1 MKKAIKKIFDVI
13 AFLLGA
19 DSECRRKSVD
29 EKLCGFSG
37 QGRDKYG
44 K

>member
-1 MKKAIKKIFDVI
+1 MKKAVRKIFDVI

-19 DSECRRKSVD
+19 DSECRRKAVD
-29 EKLCGFSG
+29 DEICDLSG
-37 QGRDKYG
+37 QGKDRYG

>member
-1 MKKAIKKIFDVI
+1 MKKAVRKIFDFI

-19 DSECRRKSVD
+19 DSECRRKAVD
-29 EKLCGFSG
+29 DGLCDYSG
-37 QGRDKYG
+37 QGKDRYG

>member
-1 MKKAIKKIFDVI
+1 MKKVFKKIFDVI

-19 DSECRRKSVD
+19 DSECRRNAVD
-29 EKLCGFSG
+29 NGLCDFGG
-37 QGRDKYG
+37 QGKDRYG

>member
-19 DSECRRKSVD
+19 DSECRRKAVD
-29 EKLCGFSG
+29 ECGLDFSG
-37 QGRDKYG
+37 QGKDRYG